1 MVQDIGSALGRDV
14 PFVEV
19 SREEAEAV
27 LARAMGEYAG
37 WYLDGRVLLVDHP
50 QSALTTVEEVL
61 GDPRRHSRS
70 GPPRMSSCSADVAT
84 GAAND
89 RR

>member
-61 GDPRRHSRS
+61 GRP
-70 GPPRMSSCSADVAT
+70 AT
-84 GAAND
+84 SFAQWAAANVELF
-89 RR
+89 R